1 MRSKRAITLYLYLQ
15 ATRNNDIHD
24 VKFIRS
30 YTNRLVMSSLD
41 DHNGYPYPTCSE
53 KLSDISSR
61 GFIKHK
67 NVFCGCDKFI
77 NSSDQPKTN
86 LDKKCSIKSKSQATD
101 TNRDLLSKY
110 SHITFAYL
118 YHLVSFSWRRR
129 KRRNNIDLK
138 YNKQTL
144 SLYVVKFLSFNILSA
159 LVLICSSCIATTNA
173 STSLKSVHMS
183 SSHSSLNNA
192 SFVSKTHH
200 LVHHD
205 RQVSKE
211 TAHLFSNVYEEDL
224 VEHSAKLS
232 RSRKPR
238 GKNKLFLFYAKESLS
253 FLYNNL
259 GYAVFGWF
267 YISIVIQV

>member
-1 MRSKRAITLYLYLQ
+1 
-15 ATRNNDIHD
+15 
-24 VKFIRS
+24 
-30 YTNRLVMSSLD
+30 MSSLD

-53 KLSDISSR
+53 KLSDISSH
-61 GFIKHK
+61 GFIKHS

-86 LDKKCSIKSKSQATD
+86 LDKKCSIKSKSQTTD

-129 KRRNNIDLK
+129 KRRINIDQK
-138 YNKQTL
+138 YKKQIP
-144 SLYVVKFLSFNILSA
+144 SLDVVKSFLPFVLSA

-173 STSLKSVHMS
+173 STSLKKFHMS

-200 LVHHD
+200 LVHHATQAS
-205 RQVSKE
+205 RE
-211 TAHLFSNVYEEDL
+211 EAHFLSNVYKEDL
-224 VEHSAKLS
+224 VEHSAKIS

-238 GKNKLFLFYAKESLS
+238 GKNKLYFSDIMSKKVHYPSWVQGYEYKNLKNILIYNVCTRTHSSKS
-253 FLYNNL
+253 FNTEHHE
-259 GYAVFGWF
+259 
-267 YISIVIQV
+267 

>member
-1 MRSKRAITLYLYLQ
+1 
-15 ATRNNDIHD
+15 
-24 VKFIRS
+24 
-30 YTNRLVMSSLD
+30 MSSLD

-61 GFIKHK
+61 GFKKHK

-86 LDKKCSIKSKSQATD
+86 LDKKCSIKSKSQATE

-129 KRRNNIDLK
+129 KRRNNVDLK
-138 YNKQTL
+138 YKKQTP
-144 SLYVVKFLSFNILSA
+144 SLDVVKFLSFNFISA

-205 RQVSKE
+205 TQVSKE
-211 TAHLFSNVYEEDL
+211 MAHLFSNVYKEDL

-238 GKNKLFLFYAKESLS
+238 GKKSCFFILRQRQFITFILIF
-253 FLYNNL
+253 
-259 GYAVFGWF
+259 
-267 YISIVIQV
+267 SIVIQI

>member
-1 MRSKRAITLYLYLQ
+1 MKQTRSKSAINLYLYLQ
-15 ATRNNDIHD
+15 DTLNDDIYD

-30 YTNRLVMSSLD
+30 YTNWLVMSSLD

-53 KLSDISSR
+53 KLSDISSH
-61 GFIKHK
+61 GFIKHS

-86 LDKKCSIKSKSQATD
+86 LDKKCSIESKSQTTD

-129 KRRNNIDLK
+129 KRRINFDQK
-138 YNKQTL
+138 YKKQIP
-144 SLYVVKFLSFNILSA
+144 SLDVVKSFLPFVLSA

-173 STSLKSVHMS
+173 STSLKNFHMS

-205 RQVSKE
+205 TLASRE
-211 TAHLFSNVYEEDL
+211 EAHFFSNVYKEDL
-224 VEHSAKLS
+224 VEHSAKIS

-238 GKNKLFLFYAKESLS
+238 GKNKLYFSNIMPKKVHYLHITFQ
-253 FLYNNL
+253 NTN
-259 GYAVFGWF
+259 W
-267 YISIVIQV
+267 